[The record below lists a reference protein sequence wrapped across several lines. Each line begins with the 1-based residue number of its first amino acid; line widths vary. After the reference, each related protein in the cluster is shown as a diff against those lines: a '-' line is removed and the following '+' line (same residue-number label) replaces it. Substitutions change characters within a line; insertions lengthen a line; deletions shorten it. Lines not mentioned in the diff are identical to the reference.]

1 SYHQKYGDLII
12 WKDILKKATEQHRGD
27 KVIFITNDGESNK
40 KSDLIYKTSN
50 MKVGPSIFLMNELY
64 MCSRKKLYILNNTTL
79 VNMIT
84 ELSEDEID
92 RIEAQEEK
100 KYVVTFPK
108 WILDKAEKDVRA
120 RNESNNSSVVYYI
133 DSENRLA
140 SIDIDEVEPL
150 ELISLLEN
158 PDVKKMLKEEI
169 LKKML
174 DGYYSKLPRHIIK
187 DIINSYQEK
196 NIQ

>member
-1 SYHQKYGDLII
+1 
-12 WKDILKKATEQHRGD
+12 
-27 KVIFITNDGESNK
+27 
-40 KSDLIYKTSN
+40 
-50 MKVGPSIFLMNELY
+50 MKVGPNIFLMNELY

-84 ELSEDEID
+84 ELTEDEID

-100 KYVVTFPK
+100 KYVVTFPE

-120 RNESNNSSVVYYI
+120 RNESNNSSVVHYI

-140 SIDIDEVEPL
+140 RIDIDELEPR

-158 PDVKKMLKEEI
+158 PDVEKMLKEEI

-187 DIINSYQEK
+187 NIINSYQEK

>member
-1 SYHQKYGDLII
+1 
-12 WKDILKKATEQHRGD
+12 
-27 KVIFITNDGESNK
+27 
-40 KSDLIYKTSN
+40 
-50 MKVGPSIFLMNELY
+50 
-64 MCSRKKLYILNNTTL
+64 
-79 VNMIT
+79 
-84 ELSEDEID
+84 
-92 RIEAQEEK
+92 
-100 KYVVTFPK
+100 

>member
-1 SYHQKYGDLII
+1 MY
-12 WKDILKKATEQHRGD
+12 EQEMSQ
-27 KVIFITNDGESNK
+27 ITRV
-40 KSDLIYKTSN
+40 L
-50 MKVGPSIFLMNELY
+50 
-64 MCSRKKLYILNNTTL
+64 
-79 VNMIT
+79 
-84 ELSEDEID
+84 
-92 RIEAQEEK
+92 
-100 KYVVTFPK
+100 
-108 WILDKAEKDVRA
+108 
-120 RNESNNSSVVYYI
+120 YI

-140 SIDIDEVEPL
+140 RIDIDELEPL

-158 PDVKKMLKEEI
+158 PDVEKMLKEEI